1 MKKRLIKAIT
11 NGELEDIKIEVTPQD
26 GENMEKL
33 KSLDSAEVRTG
44 TCPKC
49 EYSPLE
55 DQEGYKICKNCGTAY
70 KIFNDETYV
79 VF

>member
-1 MKKRLIKAIT
+1 MARGKDTCRILKDIRRQIAKA
-11 NGELEDIKIEVTPQD
+11 NDIEFIASECRYKD
-26 GENMEKL
+26 DCL
-33 KSLDSAEVRTG
+33 G